1 MAGPIAGPPE
11 PPRPLARDRGGGA
24 PAARQAFWLVP
35 SSDSKPES
43 GPGSVAGAETRM
55 KTSRPRH
62 AATELGLGLGHP
74 TALRREEPALRP
86 SRRRSLREGGGPG
99 VHVTVDWPTASLR
112 QIIMAWR

>member
-11 PPRPLARDRGGGA
+11 PPRPLARDRGGDA

-62 AATELGLGLGHP
+62 AATELGLGLGHRCGKSWHSGRH
-74 TALRREEPALRP
+74 ADGHCGKAAAPAF
-86 SRRRSLREGGGPG
+86 
-99 VHVTVDWPTASLR
+99 T
-112 QIIMAWR
+112 